1 MSKIAELAYDIQE
14 MYIEGLKPQSI
25 SNQLGVPVSVIYDWI
40 ETQGLNAEDE
50 YDPYI
55 TVNS

>member
-1 MSKIAELAYDIQE
+1 MSKLAELAYDIQE

-25 SNQLGVPVSVIYDWI
+25 SNQLGIPVSVVYDWI
-40 ETQGLNAEDE
+40 ESEGLDQGEE
-50 YDPYI
+50 YDPYL